1 MKRGV
6 NTHTVCTVAVTKYP
20 RAGGLHDTSLFP
32 GLGAGLRGPGV
43 GRAGSSRG
51 LWLVSGHL
59 LPVFSDGCPSVR
71 VWVLVSSK
79 TPGLRDQA
87 TLRPHVTPFKARS
100 PDTVTLGGWASA
112 YEFWGETVQ
121 STALC
126 IQTADVSNTSSWK
139 AGEAEGWSFPMEL
152 SRLQVPAI
160 QSGER
165 RASES
170 SARAWR

>member
-1 MKRGV
+1 M
-6 NTHTVCTVAVTKYP
+6 
-20 RAGGLHDTSLFP
+20 
-32 GLGAGLRGPGV
+32 

-51 LWLVSGHL
+51 LSLEGGHL

-139 AGEAEGWSFPMEL
+139 VGEAEGWSFPMEL

-170 SARAWR
+170 TGGMGGSHALQGALLGAWRRVGQGATLAKGLLRSSGH